1 MEGRCQASHIIY
13 EAHVTSQDE
22 LRTYIGSAETTFK
35 TRYNNHTMSFRHEKY
50 RTNTELSKHL
60 WKKKN
65 DDKEYHLSWRIK
77 DKASSYNPATKRCCL
92 CTTEKVRILTAD
104 KTKILNKRKLK
115 IVDDIDKRIGVH
127 KEYRLIGFGQET
139 GRHGGIGFAVSN
151 NFQQYLTNFKQNSDR
166 VGYADFLL
174 PSLPVDNKSNERV
187 PVRFIIAYG
196 PNNPVAKQ
204 NPEQRDKFY
213 DELSEGL
220 QAKNKRTLVFCVGDF
235 NSKVGSRQC
244 ASMGAFSRGTRN
256 ENGEALVQWTQ
267 SNCLVLANT
276 LFQYSM
282 RYRTTWTGSVTSTD
296 TGVKKQIYNTIDY
309 VIVPER
315 FRPLVGKAR
324 SYSGTEVTSDH
335 KLVIADMEFCSL
347 FRIYRAKSRGKK
359 QQLQPHHEC
368 RHPTKP

>member
-1 MEGRCQASHIIY
+1 MSSR
-13 EAHVTSQDE
+13 TTTKWSQ
-22 LRTYIGSAETTFK
+22 RTRIATFNVRGLSSNFK
-35 TRYNNHTMSFRHEKY
+35 QEQRDLTHY
-50 RTNTELSKHL
+50 RIDFCGLQE
-60 WKKKN
+60 
-65 DDKEYHLSWRIK
+65 
-77 DKASSYNPATKRCCL
+77 
-92 CTTEKVRILTAD
+92 
-104 KTKILNKRKLK
+104 LK
-115 IVDDIDKRIGVH
+115 IVDDIDKRIGVQ

-166 VGYADFLL
+166 VGYADFLS

-220 QAKNKRTLVFCVGDF
+220 QAKNERTLVFCVGDF
-235 NSKVGSRQC
+235 NSKVGSCQC

-267 SNCLVLANT
+267 SNCLVLVST

-296 TGVKKQIYNTIDY
+296 TGVKKQIYNTIGY
-309 VIVPER
+309 IIVPER
-315 FRPLVGKAR
+315 FRPLLGKAC

-347 FRIYRAKSRGKK
+347 FRNYSAKSRGKK

-368 RHPTKP
+368 QHPTKP